1 MLVPHSYPYLTE
13 KDKDAILKCLDMEYI
28 GYDDNVAMSIKEKL
42 KAYLR
47 YEWIETT
54 PSASLAF
61 LLILK
66 YLKIQQEDEV
76 VLSAINCW
84 SVYNTIKMESAK
96 AVICD
101 VRSNKDFRASYE
113 TIESCITSKT
123 KAIVITHMY
132 GILVEEKIIE
142 RLKKKYPHI
151 FIIEDFATSPFSK
164 KDFKLGAYS
173 DFAIGSFGSTKP
185 LTGGIGGVLCSHT
198 KIVEPNYDSYE
209 EDFLSFNVK
218 LSRMNQVLLLSQLQ
232 SFREYQVLK
241 RKLIDFYKK
250 FVTIYTPDKNL
261 DLFRVIT
268 FQKPTKL
275 INYLSLLE
283 IELDIRE
290 SVQPNLIQE
299 LDMKDKKN
307 AYTFEKYYSIPLN
320 IKAYDILNKKGEL

>member
-1 MLVPHSYPYLTE
+1 MLIPHSYPYLTK
-13 KDKDAILKCLDMEYI
+13 KDREVILECLDIEYI
-28 GYDDNVAMSIKEKL
+28 GYDDIVAMSIKEKL
-42 KAYLR
+42 KVYLR

-66 YLKIQQEDEV
+66 YLKLQQGDEV
-76 VLSAINCW
+76 ILSAINCW
-84 SVYNTIKMESAK
+84 SVYNTIKMENAK

-101 VRSNKDFRASYE
+101 VRNSKDFRASYE
-113 TIESCITSKT
+113 TIKSCITSKT

-132 GILVEEKIIE
+132 GVLVEEKIIE
-142 RLKKKYPHI
+142 RLKNNYPHI
-151 FIIEDFATSPFSK
+151 FIIEDFATSLFSK
-164 KDFKLGAYS
+164 KDFKLGVYS

-198 KIVEPNYDSYE
+198 KIVEPNYDAYE

>member
-1 MLVPHSYPYLTE
+1 
-13 KDKDAILKCLDMEYI
+13 
-28 GYDDNVAMSIKEKL
+28 
-42 KAYLR
+42 
-47 YEWIETT
+47 
-54 PSASLAF
+54 
-61 LLILK
+61 
-66 YLKIQQEDEV
+66 
-76 VLSAINCW
+76 
-84 SVYNTIKMESAK
+84 MESAK

-113 TIESCITSKT
+113 TIESCITRKT

-142 RLKKKYPHI
+142 RLKNNYPHI
-151 FIIEDFATSPFSK
+151 FIIEDFATSLFSK
-164 KDFKLGAYS
+164 KNFKLGVYS

-198 KIVEPNYDSYE
+198 KIVEPNYDAYE